1 MYQLE
6 KGTDMATKAVL
17 WYGDEPCSEC
27 GSKLHSKW
35 EPTAKAW
42 VCAGCYNE
50 LAYPYGWEYY
60 PSREREELQENTPD
74 YRGLGS
80 ID

>member
-1 MYQLE
+1 ME
-6 KGTDMATKAVL
+6 STVL
-17 WYGDEPCSEC
+17 WEGAQACSKC
-27 GSKLHSKW
+27 TSKVHSKW

-50 LAYPYGWEYY
+50 FAYPYGWEKY
-60 PSREREELQENTPD
+60 PSREREELEENTPD